1 MKNKIV
7 ISILLGLMS
16 TSMIF
21 ALDDKS
27 ERNISPTITIRY
39 DDILSGMTP
48 SSTIGILLSIDGEKY
63 TGFDTNTDGS
73 ELRILIGWK
82 WTILGLGT
90 KKIDFDDGSSQTVV
104 MTSFGAKYRVLDGM
118 FTSMEYVRV
127 EDGGIEVVGYEPQAD
142 FIRLSIGVDF

>member
-21 ALDDKS
+21 SLDNKS

-90 KKIDFDDGSSQTVV
+90 KK
-104 MTSFGAKYRVLDGM
+104 
-118 FTSMEYVRV
+118 
-127 EDGGIEVVGYEPQAD
+127 
-142 FIRLSIGVDF
+142 